1 MMGALDY
8 LFLTRLKNQAKQ
20 FIRKPSKLI
29 VALLFVAAIAVTILP
44 SAGEE
49 IIYGSYRSI
58 DEFYAIVALLYAMIF
73 VTVAKNG
80 FSNGGSIFS
89 MADVNLIFVSPIKAA
104 SALFFGMLQ
113 QLGKSLYLGVF
124 LLFQYTLA
132 REYYGIEYTTLI
144 LVAVGYGLT
153 ALFSQMIATLIYMA
167 VGSSDKKTA
176 VGKAIFY
183 GVVVLFVAFAVI
195 KGDLLGNFDIEA
207 ATSVIRSEIMYLF
220 PVSGFVTLCIEGAIS
235 GETSKLLIGIG
246 AGVFFSLAYYL
257 ILSRVKGDY
266 YEDVLMS
273 AETTFSAI
281 NAAKEGKAPE
291 LTPKKIK
298 VGKTGFTNGIGASAI
313 REKHKTENRRS
324 KVIILDKISLVITVM
339 LALYSFI
346 MPDVIT
352 IFVISV
358 YTLTLTVA
366 TGRWAKELNCPY
378 VYLIPENPFKKLINM
393 IWEQIPR
400 IITESVICF
409 IPVHFILEAE
419 IGFTAS
425 MIIARIGFGFVFIG
439 ANLVMQRLFGTAERN
454 VLSVTV
460 YMVITVLMSVPAII
474 CAVAVVLV
482 LMTEAFTVEAAFL
495 ATVPANILVSAM
507 TLFFVR
513 NILQY
518 SEYSKK

>member
-1 MMGALDY
+1 MGALDY

-20 FIRKPSKLI
+20 LVKKPSKLI
-29 VALLFVAAIAVTILP
+29 FVLIFVLALAVTILP

-58 DEFYAIVALLYAMIF
+58 EEFYAIVAILYAMLF

-89 MADVNLIFVSPIKAA
+89 MADVNLIFVSPIKAT

-176 VGKAIFY
+176 VGKMLFY
-183 GVVVLFVAFAVI
+183 GIVALFAAIAVI
-195 KGDLLGNFDIEA
+195 KGDLISSFDIGNA
-207 ATSVIRSEIMYLF
+207 VSALRSDVMYLF
-220 PVSGFVTLCIEGAIS
+220 PVSGFVTLGIEGAVS
-235 GETSKLLIGIG
+235 GEATRLLISIGVGI
-246 AGVFFSLAYYL
+246 AFSLAYYL

-266 YEDVLMS
+266 YEDVLLS
-273 AETTFSAI
+273 AEVSFSAI
-281 NAAKEGKAPE
+281 TAAKEGKAPE
-291 LTPKKIK
+291 LTPKKVR
-298 VGKTGFTNGIGASAI
+298 VGKSGFTKGFGVSVI

-324 KVIILDKISLVITVM
+324 RVLILDKISLVVTVM
-339 LALYSFI
+339 LAIYSFLL
-346 MPDVIT
+346 PDVVT
-352 IFVISV
+352 VFVTSV
-358 YTLTLTVA
+358 YALTLTVA
-366 TGRWAKELNCPY
+366 TGRWAKELNSPY
-378 VYLIPENPFKKLINM
+378 VYLIPEKPFKKLINM
-393 IWEQIPR
+393 LWEQIPK
-400 IITESVICF
+400 IIVESIICF
-409 IPVHFILEAE
+409 IPVHFILEPE
-419 IGFTAS
+419 ISLTVS
-425 MIIARIGFGFVFIG
+425 LIVARIGFGFVFIG
-439 ANLVMQRLFGTAERN
+439 ANLIMQRLFGTAERR
-454 VLSVTV
+454 LLTVTV
-460 YMVITVLMSVPAII
+460 YMLITLLMSVPAVI
-474 CAVAVVLV
+474 CAVAVIMLMAPVLS
-482 LMTEAFTVEAAFL
+482 VEAAFL
-495 ATVPANILVSAM
+495 ATVPANILVSAI

-518 SEYSKK
+518 SEYNNK